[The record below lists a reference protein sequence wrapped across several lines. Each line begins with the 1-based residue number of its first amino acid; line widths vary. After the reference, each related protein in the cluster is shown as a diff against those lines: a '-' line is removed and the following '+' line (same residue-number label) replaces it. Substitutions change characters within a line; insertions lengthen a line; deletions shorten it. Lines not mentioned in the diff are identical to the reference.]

1 MCGQFVEQT
10 LIKQWKHDTDCDKMK
25 ENDYNSHLI

>member
-1 MCGQFVEQT
+1 MREQLVEQT
-10 LIKQWKHDTDCDKMK
+10 SIERWKHDTDCDKRK